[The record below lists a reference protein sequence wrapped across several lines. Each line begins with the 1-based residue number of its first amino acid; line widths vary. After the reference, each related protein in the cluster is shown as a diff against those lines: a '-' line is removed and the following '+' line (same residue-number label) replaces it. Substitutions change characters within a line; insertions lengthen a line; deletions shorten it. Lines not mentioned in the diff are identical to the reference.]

1 MLNSVIVIIVC
12 VSLATSIFI
21 EIYAIFRSQNYKKDY
36 FILMQAMIILYLFGY
51 LLELTSTNAEE
62 AYTGVKV
69 LYAGASFI
77 ATFAFFFVADFCDVK
92 IHSVLIK
99 APLVLLSFAM
109 AIVMATTKFHHL
121 VYIDYG
127 FDSTYINN
135 LVFTPGPLYSIIN
148 TYPAVCLILAL
159 VVLLYQLKKW
169 KTKYRKQILVF
180 IMCIAIPFVADG
192 IYHTSIIAG
201 INEHRIYFTPISL
214 AVMSLFLYLGVIRYN
229 IFEIISIATVTA
241 MEHIREGFVLVDE
254 NDSYLFSNPAAVKI
268 LPEIKKLAK
277 GESIFTVMYWP
288 HELDAMKSEQIE
300 FTTLDEGIKYF
311 RASVSPVFSKK
322 KILIAKIILIGEVTD
337 SVKLMKELENAAY
350 IDALTGI
357 YNRKHFYELANADI
371 ERALRLNQSIYT
383 AMLDLDF
390 FKNVND
396 TYGHA
401 AGDIVLKTTAG
412 VIRQTIRTYDL
423 LCRYGGEEFV
433 LLITDLDAPEAFSLM
448 ERIRENM
455 EITTTCYEGLEIKVT
470 CSIGLAKFVETDTL
484 ETSIRKSDEALYVA
498 KNSGRNLVR
507 IFCEQESPI
516 NKGLS

>member
-1 MLNSVIVIIVC
+1 MVVIVCI
-12 VSLATSIFI
+12 SLGTSIFI

-36 FILMQAMIILYLFGY
+36 FILMQAMIILYLFGH

-69 LYAGASFI
+69 LYVGASFV
-77 ATFAFFFVADFCDVK
+77 ATFAFFFVSDFCDIK
-92 IHSVLIK
+92 IHFGLVK
-99 APLVLLSFAM
+99 APLVLLSFVT
-109 AIVMATTKFHHL
+109 AILMATTKFHHL

-135 LVFTPGPLYSIIN
+135 LSFTPGPLYSIIN
-148 TYPAVCLILAL
+148 TYPAACLILAM

-169 KTKYRKQILVF
+169 KAKYRKQIIIF
-180 IMCIAIPFVADG
+180 IVCIAIPFIADG
-192 IYHTSIIAG
+192 IYHISIIAG

-214 AVMSLFLYLGVIRYN
+214 AAMSLFLYLGVIRFN
-229 IFEIISIATVTA
+229 IFEIISMATVTA
-241 MEHIREGFVLVDE
+241 MEHIREGFILVDE
-254 NDSYLFSNPAAVKI
+254 NDNYLSSNPAAVKI

-288 HELDAMKSEQIE
+288 HDLDTLKSEQIE
-300 FTTLDEGIKYF
+300 FTTVDEGLKYF
-311 RASVSPVFSKK
+311 RASVSPVYSKNK
-322 KILIAKIILIGEVTD
+322 ALMAKMILIGEVTD
-337 SVKLMKELENAAY
+337 SVNLMKELENAAY
-350 IDALTGI
+350 IDSLTGI

-371 ERALRLNQSIYT
+371 ERALRMNQSIYT

-433 LLITDLDAPEAFSLM
+433 LLITDLDAPEAFNLM
-448 ERIRENM
+448 ERIREDM
-455 EITTTCYEGLEIKVT
+455 ELTTTCYEGLEIKIT
-470 CSIGLAKFVETDTL
+470 CSIGLAKFIEADTL
-484 ETSIRKSDEALYVA
+484 ETSIKKSDEALYVA
-498 KNSGRNLVR
+498 KNSGRNLVK
-507 IFCEQESPI
+507 IFCEQETSM
-516 NKGLS
+516 NKRLR